1 MTKRPPHPNGPDRP
15 QGIGASP
22 TRREDDRFMRG
33 RGEYVGNV
41 RMVGTPDVAFVRSP
55 VAHGHI
61 VGIGKP
67 AGFEH
72 AVGTLADLNGVKPI
86 VANSGLPGFKSSEQ
100 PAFAGPKVRPVGRI
114 LPGPH
119 KVRPHPVACDYEKP
133 SAFDDAIRFAAASDG
148 RGRLMPGNQS
158 RGPMM
163 NLRLAQPDRLIDLH
177 GIGALRE
184 CPASFSACADRRRQ
198 TSLFDRP

>member
-22 TRREDDRFMRG
+22 TRREDGRFMRG
-33 RGEYVGNV
+33 RGEYVGNL

-72 AVGTLADLNGVKPI
+72 AVDTLADLDGVKPI

-100 PAFAGPKVRPVGRI
+100 PALAGSKVRPVGRI

-119 KVRPHPVACDYEKP
+119 KVGRIPSPVITKSRPRSTTR
-133 SAFDDAIRFAAASDG
+133 SASPPHRTAWADS
-148 RGRLMPGNQS
+148 
-158 RGPMM
+158 
-163 NLRLAQPDRLIDLH
+163 
-177 GIGALRE
+177 
-184 CPASFSACADRRRQ
+184 CPA
-198 TSLFDRP
+198 TSRAGR